1 MFTFVHCL
9 INKTIRMRLL
19 VLFVAIML
27 LGVHPVDAQKKK
39 DGKSEQP
46 TEQKRLT
53 KEQLDSIF
61 NAASLRF
68 EQEKQIQAKQDSAFW
83 ADYKIVKR
91 NGMEVTT
98 VKFEKKYDSVE
109 QMPMFP
115 GGDAK
120 LMEWLSKNIRYPAVA
135 AEAGIQGRVIM
146 KFVLAPDG
154 SVRDISVERSVNPLL
169 DMEAYRVVRA
179 MPRWIP
185 GRIDGEPVP
194 VYFTLPV
201 TFQLK

>member
-1 MFTFVHCL
+1 
-9 INKTIRMRLL
+9 MRLL

-39 DGKSEQP
+39 GGKS
-46 TEQKRLT
+46 KKMT
-53 KEQLDSIF
+53 KQEQLDSIY
-61 NAASLRF
+61 NAVSLRF
-68 EQEKQIQAKQDSAFW
+68 EQKKQVYAKQDSAFW

-120 LMEWLSKNIRYPAVA
+120 LIEWLYKNIRYPII
-135 AEAGIQGRVIM
+135 AEELGVKGRVIM
-146 KFVLAPDG
+146 KFVVAPDG
-154 SVRDISVERSVNPLL
+154 SVRDVLVEHSVNPLL

-185 GRIDGEPVP
+185 GKVDGEPVP

>member
-1 MFTFVHCL
+1 
-9 INKTIRMRLL
+9 
-19 VLFVAIML
+19 ML

-120 LMEWLSKNIRYPAVA
+120 LMEWLSKSIRYPAVA

>member
-1 MFTFVHCL
+1 
-9 INKTIRMRLL
+9 
-19 VLFVAIML
+19 ML

-39 DGKSEQP
+39 KGKSEQS
-46 TEQKRLT
+46 TEQKVWT

-61 NAASLRF
+61 NAASLQF

-83 ADYKIVKR
+83 ADYKIIKR

-146 KFVLAPDG
+146 KFVVAPDG
-154 SVRDISVERSVNPLL
+154 SVRDISVERSVNPLI

-185 GRIDGEPVP
+185 GKINGEPVP